1 MSQQHG
7 VWRLGVWQ
15 DNGTTR
21 CPTFTTPRTKTPT
34 EKILAGQ
41 PQDPPWQSSEQDQ
54 ARPSWQAFSAPP
66 ADKETYAYPQ
76 PGQGAQTAQSPQSAQ
91 SAQSPQGPQG
101 YGQGYAQQ
109 GGYTPP
115 AYTVQDQAY
124 GAQDRPYADQAYGDQ
139 AYQGQQQ
146 GQPAPHWQ
154 AVSGLKPAG
163 AKRSSDS
170 KGFLGS
176 LFDFSFTSFVTPKI
190 VKVIYVLVTIWTVIW
205 ALIFLRFGFK
215 YGGAAGGFFTLLVV
229 DPILVVLTLGAYR
242 MVLELFMVVHRMHEE
257 LKAIRERGES

>member
-1 MSQQHG
+1 M
-7 VWRLGVWQ
+7 
-15 DNGTTR
+15 
-21 CPTFTTPRTKTPT
+21 
-34 EKILAGQ
+34 LAGQ

-54 ARPSWQAFSAPP
+54 ARPSWQAFGAPP
-66 ADKETYAYPQ
+66 AEKQETYAYPQ
-76 PGQGAQTAQSPQSAQ
+76 SGPGAQGAQGAQNAQNAQ
-91 SAQSPQGPQG
+91 SAQSPQG
-101 YGQGYAQQ
+101 YGQAYPQQ
-109 GGYTPP
+109 GSYAPP

-139 AYQGQQQ
+139 AYQEQQ
-146 GQPAPHWQ
+146 GQSAPHWQ
-154 AVSGLKPAG
+154 AVSGLKQAG
-163 AKRSSDS
+163 AAAKRTSDA

-257 LKAIRERGES
+257 LKAIRQRGES

>member
-1 MSQQHG
+1 M
-7 VWRLGVWQ
+7 
-15 DNGTTR
+15 
-21 CPTFTTPRTKTPT
+21 
-34 EKILAGQ
+34 LAGQ

-54 ARPSWQAFSAPP
+54 ARPSWQAFGAPP
-66 ADKETYAYPQ
+66 ADKQETYAYPQ
-76 PGQGAQTAQSPQSAQ
+76 PGPGAPGAPGPQSAQ
-91 SAQSPQGPQG
+91 GAQSPQG
-101 YGQGYAQQ
+101 YGQAYAQQ
-109 GGYTPP
+109 GSYTPP

-139 AYQGQQQ
+139 AYQEQQ
-146 GQPAPHWQ
+146 GQSAPHWQ

-163 AKRSSDS
+163 AAAKRTSDA

-257 LKAIRERGES
+257 LKAIRQRGES

>member
-1 MSQQHG
+1 
-7 VWRLGVWQ
+7 
-15 DNGTTR
+15 
-21 CPTFTTPRTKTPT
+21 
-34 EKILAGQ
+34 LAGQ

-54 ARPSWQAFSAPP
+54 ARPSWQAFGGPP
-66 ADKETYAYPQ
+66 GDKQETYAYPQ
-76 PGQGAQTAQSPQSAQ
+76 PGQGAQTAQTAQAAQ
-91 SAQSPQGPQG
+91 SAQG

-124 GAQDRPYADQAYGDQ
+124 GAQDRPYADQAYQ
-139 AYQGQQQ
+139 EQQ

-163 AKRSSDS
+163 AKRSSDA

-190 VKVIYVLVTIWTVIW
+190 IKVIYVLVTIWTVIW
-205 ALIFLRFGFK
+205 ALIFLSFGFK

-229 DPILVVLTLGAYR
+229 DPILVVLTLGVYR

-257 LKAIRERGES
+257 LKAIRERGEN

>member
-1 MSQQHG
+1 M
-7 VWRLGVWQ
+7 
-15 DNGTTR
+15 
-21 CPTFTTPRTKTPT
+21 
-34 EKILAGQ
+34 AGQ

-54 ARPSWQAFSAPP
+54 ARPSWQAFGAPP
-66 ADKETYAYPQ
+66 GDKQETYAYPQ
-76 PGQGAQTAQSPQSAQ
+76 SGQGAQTAQGAQGAQ
-91 SAQSPQGPQG
+91 SPQG

-124 GAQDRPYADQAYGDQ
+124 GAQDRPYADQAYQ
-139 AYQGQQQ
+139 EQQ

-163 AKRSSDS
+163 AKRSSDA

-257 LKAIRERGES
+257 LKAIRERGEN

>member
-1 MSQQHG
+1 M
-7 VWRLGVWQ
+7 
-15 DNGTTR
+15 
-21 CPTFTTPRTKTPT
+21 
-34 EKILAGQ
+34 AGQ

-54 ARPSWQAFSAPP
+54 ARPSWQAFGAPP
-66 ADKETYAYPQ
+66 GDKQETYAYPQ
-76 PGQGAQTAQSPQSAQ
+76 PGQGAQTAQAAQ
-91 SAQSPQGPQG
+91 SAQSPQG

-124 GAQDRPYADQAYGDQ
+124 GAQDRPYADQAYQ
-139 AYQGQQQ
+139 EQQ

-163 AKRSSDS
+163 AKRSSDA

-229 DPILVVLTLGAYR
+229 DPILVVLTLGVYR

-257 LKAIRERGES
+257 LKAIRERGEN

>member
-1 MSQQHG
+1 M
-7 VWRLGVWQ
+7 
-15 DNGTTR
+15 
-21 CPTFTTPRTKTPT
+21 
-34 EKILAGQ
+34 LAGQ

-54 ARPSWQAFSAPP
+54 GRPSWQAFGAPP
-66 ADKETYAYPQ
+66 ADKQETYAYPQ
-76 PGQGAQTAQSPQSAQ
+76 SGQGAQTAQTAQAAQ
-91 SAQSPQGPQG
+91 SAQSPQG

-124 GAQDRPYADQAYGDQ
+124 GAQDRPYADQAYQ
-139 AYQGQQQ
+139 EQQ

-163 AKRSSDS
+163 AGAKRSSDA

-215 YGGAAGGFFTLLVV
+215 YGGAAGGFFTLFVV

-257 LKAIRERGES
+257 LKAIRQRGES

>member
-66 ADKETYAYPQ
+66 GDKQEAYAYPQ
-76 PGQGAQTAQSPQSAQ
+76 PGQGAQTVQSPQSPQ
-91 SAQSPQGPQG
+91 GPQGPQG

-124 GAQDRPYADQAYGDQ
+124 GAQDRPYADQAYQ
-139 AYQGQQQ
+139 EQQQ

-163 AKRSSDS
+163 AKRSSDA

>member
-1 MSQQHG
+1 M
-7 VWRLGVWQ
+7 
-15 DNGTTR
+15 
-21 CPTFTTPRTKTPT
+21 
-34 EKILAGQ
+34 LAGQ

-54 ARPSWQAFSAPP
+54 ARPSWQAFGAPP
-66 ADKETYAYPQ
+66 ADKETYSYPQ
-76 PGQGAQTAQSPQSAQ
+76 SGQGAQGAQNTQAAQSTQSAQ
-91 SAQSPQGPQG
+91 PSQG

-109 GGYTPP
+109 GGYAPP
-115 AYTVQDQAY
+115 AYTVQEQAY
-124 GAQDRPYADQAYGDQ
+124 GAQDRPYGDQAYGDQ
-139 AYQGQQQ
+139 AYQEQQ
-146 GQPAPHWQ
+146 GQQAPHWQ

-163 AKRSSDS
+163 AAAKRSSDA

-229 DPILVVLTLGAYR
+229 DPILVILTLGVYR

>member
-1 MSQQHG
+1 
-7 VWRLGVWQ
+7 
-15 DNGTTR
+15 
-21 CPTFTTPRTKTPT
+21 
-34 EKILAGQ
+34 LAGQ

-54 ARPSWQAFSAPP
+54 ARPSWQAFGAPP
-66 ADKETYAYPQ
+66 AEKQETYAYPQ
-76 PGQGAQTAQSPQSAQ
+76 SGQGAQTAQAAQAAQ
-91 SAQSPQGPQG
+91 SAQSPQG

-124 GAQDRPYADQAYGDQ
+124 GAQDRPYGDQ
-139 AYQGQQQ
+139 AYQEQQQ

-154 AVSGLKPAG
+154 AVSGLKLAGAG
-163 AKRSSDS
+163 AKRSSDA

-190 VKVIYVLVTIWTVIW
+190 VNVIYVLVTIWTVIW

-257 LKAIRERGES
+257 LKAIRQRGES

>member
-1 MSQQHG
+1 MPDFYH
-7 VWRLGVWQ
+7 LE
-15 DNGTTR
+15 
-21 CPTFTTPRTKTPT
+21 TPTPT
-34 EKILAGQ
+34 EYMLAGQ

-54 ARPSWQAFSAPP
+54 ARPSWQAFGAP
-66 ADKETYAYPQ
+66 AAEKQETYAYPQ
-76 PGQGAQTAQSPQSAQ
+76 SGQGNQGAQNTQSAQ
-91 SAQSPQGPQG
+91 SAQG
-101 YGQGYAQQ
+101 YGQPYTQQ
-109 GGYTPP
+109 GAYTPP
-115 AYTVQDQAY
+115 AYTAQEQAY
-124 GAQDRPYADQAYGDQ
+124 GAPDRPYGDQAYGDQ
-139 AYQGQQQ
+139 AYQEQQ
-146 GQPAPHWQ
+146 GQQAPHWQ

-163 AKRSSDS
+163 AAAKRSSDA

>member
-1 MSQQHG
+1 
-7 VWRLGVWQ
+7 
-15 DNGTTR
+15 
-21 CPTFTTPRTKTPT
+21 
-34 EKILAGQ
+34 LAGQ

-54 ARPSWQAFSAPP
+54 ARPSWQAFGAP
-66 ADKETYAYPQ
+66 AGDKQETYAYPQ
-76 PGQGAQTAQSPQSAQ
+76 SGQGAQTAQAAQAAQ
-91 SAQSPQGPQG
+91 SAQSPQG

-109 GGYTPP
+109 GGYAPP

-124 GAQDRPYADQAYGDQ
+124 GAQDRPYGDQ
-139 AYQGQQQ
+139 AYQEQQQ
-146 GQPAPHWQ
+146 GQSAPHWQ

-163 AKRSSDS
+163 AGAKRSSDA

>member
-1 MSQQHG
+1 M
-7 VWRLGVWQ
+7 
-15 DNGTTR
+15 
-21 CPTFTTPRTKTPT
+21 
-34 EKILAGQ
+34 LAGQ

-54 ARPSWQAFSAPP
+54 ARPSWQAFGAPA
-66 ADKETYAYPQ
+66 ADKQETTYAYPQ
-76 PGQGAQTAQSPQSAQ
+76 TGQGTQATQATQSAQATQGAQGAQS
-91 SAQSPQGPQG
+91 PQG

-115 AYTVQDQAY
+115 AYTVQEQAY
-124 GAQDRPYADQAYGDQ
+124 GARDRPYADQAYGDQ
-139 AYQGQQQ
+139 AYQEQQQ

-154 AVSGLKPAG
+154 AVAGLKPAG
-163 AKRSSDS
+163 AGTKRSSDA

-190 VKVIYVLVTIWTVIW
+190 IKVIYVLVTIWTVIW

-229 DPILVVLTLGAYR
+229 DPILVILTLGVYR
-242 MVLELFMVVHRMHEE
+242 MVLEFFMVVHRMHEE
-257 LKAIRERGES
+257 LKAIRQRGET

>member
-1 MSQQHG
+1 M
-7 VWRLGVWQ
+7 
-15 DNGTTR
+15 
-21 CPTFTTPRTKTPT
+21 
-34 EKILAGQ
+34 LAGQ

-54 ARPSWQAFSAPP
+54 ARPSWQAFGAPP
-66 ADKETYAYPQ
+66 AEKQETYAYPKSG
-76 PGQGAQTAQSPQSAQ
+76 PGAQGAQGAQNAQ
-91 SAQSPQGPQG
+91 NAQSPQG
-101 YGQGYAQQ
+101 YGQAHPQQ
-109 GGYTPP
+109 GSYTPP

-139 AYQGQQQ
+139 AYQEQQ
-146 GQPAPHWQ
+146 GQSAPHWQ
-154 AVSGLKPAG
+154 AVAGLKPAG
-163 AKRSSDS
+163 AAAKRTSDA

-215 YGGAAGGFFTLLVV
+215 YGGAAGGFFTLFVV

-257 LKAIRERGES
+257 LKAIRQRGES

>member
-1 MSQQHG
+1 M
-7 VWRLGVWQ
+7 
-15 DNGTTR
+15 
-21 CPTFTTPRTKTPT
+21 
-34 EKILAGQ
+34 LAGQ

-54 ARPSWQAFSAPP
+54 GRPSWQAFGGPP
-66 ADKETYAYPQ
+66 GDKQETYAYPQ
-76 PGQGAQTAQSPQSAQ
+76 SGQGAQTAQAAQ
-91 SAQSPQGPQG
+91 SAQNLQG

-109 GGYTPP
+109 GGYTSP

-124 GAQDRPYADQAYGDQ
+124 QE
-139 AYQGQQQ
+139 QQQ

-163 AKRSSDS
+163 AGAKRSSDA
-170 KGFLGS
+170 KGFFGA

-257 LKAIRERGES
+257 LKAIRERGEN

>member
-54 ARPSWQAFSAPP
+54 ARPSWQAFSARP
-66 ADKETYAYPQ
+66 AAKQETYAYPH

-91 SAQSPQGPQG
+91 SPQG

-124 GAQDRPYADQAYGDQ
+124 GAQDRPYADQAYQ
-139 AYQGQQQ
+139 EQQ

-154 AVSGLKPAG
+154 AVSGLKQAGAG
-163 AKRSSDS
+163 AKRSSDA

-257 LKAIRERGES
+257 LKAIRERGEN

>member
-54 ARPSWQAFSAPP
+54 ARPSWQAFSGPP
-66 ADKETYAYPQ
+66 AEKQETYAYPQ
-76 PGQGAQTAQSPQSAQ
+76 PGQSPHSPQSAQ
-91 SAQSPQGPQG
+91 SPQG

-109 GGYTPP
+109 AGYTPP

-139 AYQGQQQ
+139 AYQGQQ

-163 AKRSSDS
+163 AGAKQSSDA
-170 KGFLGS
+170 KGFFGS

>member
-1 MSQQHG
+1 
-7 VWRLGVWQ
+7 
-15 DNGTTR
+15 
-21 CPTFTTPRTKTPT
+21 
-34 EKILAGQ
+34 LAGQ

-54 ARPSWQAFSAPP
+54 ARPSWQAFGAPP
-66 ADKETYAYPQ
+66 AEKQDTYAYPQ
-76 PGQGAQTAQSPQSAQ
+76 PGPGAPGAPGPQGPQGPQSAQ
-91 SAQSPQGPQG
+91 NAQSPQG
-101 YGQGYAQQ
+101 YGQAYAQQ
-109 GGYTPP
+109 GSYTPP

-139 AYQGQQQ
+139 AYQQQQ
-146 GQPAPHWQ
+146 GQQAPHWQ

-163 AKRSSDS
+163 AAAKRTSDA

-229 DPILVVLTLGAYR
+229 DPILVVLTLGVYR

-257 LKAIRERGES
+257 LKAIRERGEN

>member
-1 MSQQHG
+1 M
-7 VWRLGVWQ
+7 
-15 DNGTTR
+15 
-21 CPTFTTPRTKTPT
+21 
-34 EKILAGQ
+34 LAGQ

-54 ARPSWQAFSAPP
+54 ARPSWQAFGAPP
-66 ADKETYAYPQ
+66 AEKQDTYAYPQ
-76 PGQGAQTAQSPQSAQ
+76 PGPGAPGAPGPQGPQSAQ
-91 SAQSPQGPQG
+91 NAQSPQG
-101 YGQGYAQQ
+101 YGQAYAQQ
-109 GGYTPP
+109 GSYTPP

-139 AYQGQQQ
+139 AYQQQQ
-146 GQPAPHWQ
+146 GQQAPHWQ

-163 AKRSSDS
+163 AAAKRTSDA

-257 LKAIRERGES
+257 LKAIRQRGES

>member
-1 MSQQHG
+1 M
-7 VWRLGVWQ
+7 
-15 DNGTTR
+15 
-21 CPTFTTPRTKTPT
+21 
-34 EKILAGQ
+34 LAGQ

-66 ADKETYAYPQ
+66 GDKQETYAYPQ
-76 PGQGAQTAQSPQSAQ
+76 SAQGAQAVQSAQ
-91 SAQSPQGPQG
+91 AAQSPQG

-124 GAQDRPYADQAYGDQ
+124 GAQDRPYADQAYQ
-139 AYQGQQQ
+139 EQQ
-146 GQPAPHWQ
+146 GQPGQLAPHWQ

-163 AKRSSDS
+163 AGAKRSSDA

-257 LKAIRERGES
+257 LKAIRERGEN

>member
-1 MSQQHG
+1 M
-7 VWRLGVWQ
+7 
-15 DNGTTR
+15 
-21 CPTFTTPRTKTPT
+21 
-34 EKILAGQ
+34 LAGQ

-54 ARPSWQAFSAPP
+54 ARPAWQAFGTPP
-66 ADKETYAYPQ
+66 ADKQETYAYPQ
-76 PGQGAQTAQSPQSAQ
+76 SAQGAQNS
-91 SAQSPQGPQG
+91 QGGHG

-115 AYTVQDQAY
+115 AYTAQEQAY
-124 GAQDRPYADQAYGDQ
+124 NAQEHPYADQAYGDQ
-139 AYQGQQQ
+139 AYQGQQ
-146 GQPAPHWQ
+146 GQSAPHWQ

-163 AKRSSDS
+163 ANRSADA
-170 KGFLGS
+170 KGFLSS

-190 VKVIYVLVTIWTVIW
+190 IKVIYVLVTIWTVIW

-242 MVLELFMVVHRMHEE
+242 MVLELFMVVHRMHED
-257 LKAIRERGES
+257 LKAIRERGQS

>member
-1 MSQQHG
+1 
-7 VWRLGVWQ
+7 
-15 DNGTTR
+15 
-21 CPTFTTPRTKTPT
+21 
-34 EKILAGQ
+34 LAGQ

-54 ARPSWQAFSAPP
+54 ARPSWQAFGGPP
-66 ADKETYAYPQ
+66 GDKQETYAYPQ
-76 PGQGAQTAQSPQSAQ
+76 PGQGAQIVQTAQAAQ
-91 SAQSPQGPQG
+91 SAQSPQG

-124 GAQDRPYADQAYGDQ
+124 GAQDRPYADQAYQ
-139 AYQGQQQ
+139 EQQ

-163 AKRSSDS
+163 AKRSSDA

-229 DPILVVLTLGAYR
+229 DPILVVLTLGVYR

-257 LKAIRERGES
+257 LKAIRERGEN

>member
-1 MSQQHG
+1 M
-7 VWRLGVWQ
+7 
-15 DNGTTR
+15 
-21 CPTFTTPRTKTPT
+21 
-34 EKILAGQ
+34 LAGQ

-54 ARPSWQAFSAPP
+54 ARPSWQAFGAPP
-66 ADKETYAYPQ
+66 ADKQETYAYPQ
-76 PGQGAQTAQSPQSAQ
+76 SGPGAPGAQNA
-91 SAQSPQGPQG
+91 QGPQG
-101 YGQGYAQQ
+101 YGQAYAQQ
-109 GGYTPP
+109 GSYAPP

-124 GAQDRPYADQAYGDQ
+124 GAQDRPYPDQAYGDQ
-139 AYQGQQQ
+139 AYQEQQQ
-146 GQPAPHWQ
+146 GQSAPHWQ

-163 AKRSSDS
+163 AAAKRTSDA
-170 KGFLGS
+170 KGFFGS

-257 LKAIRERGES
+257 LKAIRQRGES